1 MSILRD
7 SLINAIEAAK
17 KSSKKRNFVQSIDLI
32 IVLRDID
39 MKKPE
44 NRINE
49 KVYLP
54 NPLDK
59 PIKVCVFGEG
69 DFALKAKEAGADL
82 VLGRADIERLG
93 GDKKAAKKL
102 AKEYDAFIAR
112 ADLMP
117 LIGRYLGPVL
127 GPRGK
132 MPEPIPPTG
141 DVASAIRRAKACVR
155 IRSRAQPLVQCRIGT
170 ETMPSDKIAENAEA
184 VISAVERKLKSM
196 HNIGAIYVKTTMGP
210 PVKVE
215 FSRR

>member
-1 MSILRD
+1 VSALCE
-7 SLINAIEAAK
+7 SLVNAIDEAK
-17 KSSKKRNFVQSIDLI
+17 RSSKKRNFVQSIDLI
-32 IVLRDID
+32 IVLRDVD

-49 KVYLP
+49 KVILP
-54 NPLDK
+54 NPIDK
-59 PIKVCVFGEG
+59 PVKVCVFGEG

-93 GDKKAAKKL
+93 GDKKSAKKL

-132 MPEPIPPTG
+132 MPDPIPPTG
-141 DVASAIRRAKACVR
+141 DVVSAIRQARACVR
-155 IRSRAQPLVQCRIGT
+155 IRSRTQPIVQCRIGT
-170 ETMPSDKIAENAEA
+170 ETMPSEKIAENAEA
-184 VISAVERKLKSM
+184 IISAVERKLKSP

-210 PVKVE
+210 PIKVKLT
-215 FSRR
+215 RR